1 MFRKIIVALDLDDT
15 CVALF
20 DKALALAQ
28 ATGAE
33 LVLLSVLSPNGDG
46 TLPLLS
52 YPGMTGYPLTMDET
66 VWSVYQQR
74 YQEYKEK
81 GLSALSRFTHQA
93 KAAGVQ
99 ARFTQVTGNP
109 GWTICDRAKTQQ
121 ADLIIVGS
129 HGRRG
134 LSEILIGSVSN
145 YVTHHAPCSVL
156 VIHAEPAAETTTE
169 ATAEAAERATA
180 QTNISMTT

>member
-1 MFRKIIVALDLDDT
+1 MFKKIVVALDLDET
-15 CVALF
+15 CVTLF
-20 DKALALAQ
+20 DRALSLAQ
-28 ATGAE
+28 TTGAT
-33 LVLLSVLSPNGDG
+33 LALLSVLSPNGDG

-52 YPGMTGYPLTMDET
+52 YPGITGYPLTMDET

-74 YQEYKEK
+74 YQEYKTQ
-81 GLSALSRFTHQA
+81 GRSALSRFVGQA
-93 KAAGVQ
+93 KAAGV
-99 ARFTQVTGNP
+99 AATFAQVTGNP
-109 GWTICDRAKTQQ
+109 GWTICDRAKTEQ

-156 VIHAEPAAETTTE
+156 VVHASALNKGV
-169 ATAEAAERATA
+169 AEAENRETSRSKISTTA
-180 QTNISMTT
+180 

>member
-1 MFRKIIVALDLDDT
+1 MFKKIVVALDLDET

-20 DKALALAQ
+20 DRALSLAQ
-28 ATGAE
+28 TTGAK
-33 LVLLSVLSPNGDG
+33 LTLLSVLSPNGDG

-74 YQEYKEK
+74 YQEYKAQ
-81 GLSALSRFTHQA
+81 GRCALSRFVDQA
-93 KAAGVQ
+93 KAASV
-99 ARFTQVTGNP
+99 AATFTQVTGNP
-109 GWTICDRAKTQQ
+109 GWTICDRAKTEQ

-156 VIHAEPAAETTTE
+156 VVHASALDTAVTGAANRGALLSKISTT
-169 ATAEAAERATA
+169 A
-180 QTNISMTT
+180 

>member
-1 MFRKIIVALDLDDT
+1 MFRKIIVALDLDET
-15 CVALF
+15 CAALF
-20 DKALALAQ
+20 NKALELSQ

-74 YQEYKEK
+74 YQAYKER
-81 GLSALSRFTHQA
+81 GLAALSRLTDQA
-93 KAAGVQ
+93 TAVGVQ
-99 ARFTQVTGNP
+99 TKYIQVTGNP
-109 GWTICDRAKTQQ
+109 GWTICDRAKSQQ

-134 LSEILIGSVSN
+134 LSEMLIGSVSN

-156 VIHAEPAAETTTE
+156 VVHAQLSGE
-169 ATAEAAERATA
+169 ATAEAASQATVR
-180 QTNISMTT
+180 TNVSTTA

>member
-1 MFRKIIVALDLDDT
+1 MFRKILVALDLDET
-15 CVALF
+15 CVPLF
-20 DKALALAQ
+20 NKALALAQ
-28 ATGAE
+28 ATEAE
-33 LVLLSVLSPNGDG
+33 LLLLSVLSPNGDG

-81 GLSALSRFTHQA
+81 GLSALSRFTDQA
-93 KAAGVQ
+93 TAAGVQ

-109 GWTICDRAKTQQ
+109 GWTICDRARTQQ
-121 ADLIIVGS
+121 ADLIVVGS

-134 LSEILIGSVSN
+134 LSEMLIGSVSN

-156 VIHAEPAAETTTE
+156 VVHADSASK
-169 ATAEAAERATA
+169 ATAKAGDRADA
-180 QTNISMTT
+180 RSDISMSA

>member
-1 MFRKIIVALDLDDT
+1 MFKKIIVALDLDET

-20 DKALALAQ
+20 DKALSLAQ
-28 ATGAE
+28 TTGAE
-33 LVLLSVLSPNGDG
+33 LMLLSVLSPNGDG

-66 VWSVYQQR
+66 VWSIYQQR
-74 YQEYKEK
+74 YQEHKAQ
-81 GLSALSRFTHQA
+81 GRSALSRFASQA
-93 KAAGVQ
+93 TAAGV
-99 ARFTQVTGNP
+99 ATTFAQVTGNP
-109 GWTICDRAKTQQ
+109 GWTICDRAKTEQ

-156 VIHAEPAAETTTE
+156 VVHASALDKAVTE
-169 ATAEAAERATA
+169 AADPEVSRTEVSATA
-180 QTNISMTT
+180 